1 MAIFEKSE
9 VIRRAWA
16 QLETELGEQGYE
28 LVEVEYAQENGAWIL
43 RLFID
48 KDGGVTLDDCQTV
61 SHVLSAV
68 LDRDDFIVSRYM
80 LEVSSPGIDRPIRK
94 TQDFERFTGERVKLV
109 SSAPVNGR
117 KQFKG
122 SLKGFQDGMVAVD
135 CDGVVFEIHIENVK
149 KARLDR

>member
-16 QLETELGEQGYE
+16 QLEPELHEQGYE

-48 KDGGVTLDDCQTV
+48 KDGGVMLDDCQTV
-61 SHVLSAV
+61 SRVLSAV
-68 LDRDDFIVSRYM
+68 LDRDDFIASHYM

-94 TQDFERFTGERVKLV
+94 PRDFERFAGERVKMV

-122 SLKGFQDGMVAVD
+122 SLKGFQDGMVSVD
-135 CDGVVFEIHIENVK
+135 CDGVLFEIHIENVK